1 MFGDDLLISAVVK
14 PIDKVT
20 GVAERD
26 IWFPEGLWYDM
37 VSGKLI
43 EGGKVE
49 TLSYTLAE
57 NPYFARAGAIIPMN
71 PETVESLQQPCNT
84 LVFTFVPG
92 ADGEL
97 SLYEDDGVSKDYAEN
112 FATTKVVKQSAEN
125 SIRVV
130 ISAREG
136 GYKGAADKRNYELR
150 FPAQMPPVAVK
161 VNGKE
166 YSYKRYADVGEWSYD
181 GYTLAPIVYTELCD
195 CDKDCVVEIIFDSQL
210 QQHQPRLYGK
220 QGIFNRCVQLTP
232 EFKERYAIS
241 YDPYPLLPDAY
252 MNVSQNPNFITEY
265 PQRIVEWLDRYDKSF
280 DICIPT
286 LESSGQVDAEFMHKL
301 KAQFK

>member
-1 MFGDDLLISAVVK
+1 ML
-14 PIDKVT
+14 
-20 GVAERD
+20 
-26 IWFPEGLWYDM
+26 
-37 VSGKLI
+37 
-43 EGGKVE
+43 
-49 TLSYTLAE
+49 
-57 NPYFARAGAIIPMN
+57 
-71 PETVESLQQPCNT
+71 
-84 LVFTFVPG
+84 TFVPG

-136 GYKGAADKRNYELR
+136 GYKGAADKRKYELR

-166 YSYKRYADVGEWSYD
+166 YPYKRYAGIGEWSYD

-195 CDKDCVVEIIFDSQL
+195 CDKDCVVEILFDEQL

-220 QGIFNRCVQLTP
+220 QGIKYLHLWEIR
-232 EFKERYAIS
+232 R
-241 YDPYPLLPDAY
+241 
-252 MNVSQNPNFITEY
+252 
-265 PQRIVEWLDRYDKSF
+265 
-280 DICIPT
+280 
-286 LESSGQVDAEFMHKL
+286 
-301 KAQFK
+301 